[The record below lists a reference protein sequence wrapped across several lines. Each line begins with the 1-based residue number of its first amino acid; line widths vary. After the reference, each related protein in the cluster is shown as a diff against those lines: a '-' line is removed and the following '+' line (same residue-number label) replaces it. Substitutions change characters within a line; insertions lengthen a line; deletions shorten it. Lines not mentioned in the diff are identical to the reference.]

1 MPLTNDGNTALKLPL
16 VGKGSDS
23 GQVRQQN
30 LPSTSA
36 SSQPQSKATI
46 DPTETKWIL
55 PLCIATFTHSWLLIS
70 VFPYSGFMAIF
81 LIPSLDE
88 ENAGSYAGLLAS
100 AFMIGRATT
109 SYGWGKVADR
119 YGRRFVILTSLA
131 LSSILSLLFGLST
144 SFGLA
149 LLWRFVLGLSN
160 GMVSTAK
167 TIVSELSGG
176 NQRLETHS
184 MSIGKSIETKTRTK
198 TGFSM
203 PFLRMHDPT
212 ADKYSFG
219 TFVSF

>member
-16 VGKGSDS
+16 VAKGGDSDLALH
-23 GQVRQQN
+23 RN
-30 LPSTSA
+30 LPSTSD
-36 SSQPQSKATI
+36 SPQSQPKATF
-46 DPTETKWIL
+46 DPTDTKWIL
-55 PLCIATFTHSWLLIS
+55 PLCIATFTRSWLLIS

-109 SYGWGKVADR
+109 SYGWGKVADC
-119 YGRRFVILTSLA
+119 YGRRFVILSSLA
-131 LSSILSLLFGLST
+131 LSSILSLLFGFST

-160 GMVSTAK
+160 GMGSTAK

-184 MSIGKSIETKTRTK
+184 MSIGKSIEYQTRTK
-198 TGFSM
+198 NGFSM
-203 PFLRMHDPT
+203 PFLRIL
-212 ADKYSFG
+212 
-219 TFVSF
+219 